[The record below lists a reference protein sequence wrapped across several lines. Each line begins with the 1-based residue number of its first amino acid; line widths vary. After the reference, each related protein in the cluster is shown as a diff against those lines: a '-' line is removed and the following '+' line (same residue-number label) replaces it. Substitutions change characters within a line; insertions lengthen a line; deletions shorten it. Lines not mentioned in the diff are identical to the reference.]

1 MNRKV
6 YEAVF
11 FSLRSK
17 ESKLQSEIEGLFK
30 TETPQP
36 DVCERVESLLRTLV
50 ETEGALHTLKEKYEL
65 LYTSPPQDEVQA
77 ARWSQLELKLSSIE
91 NHLDPDW
98 TPPEPLTS
106 EDLLQRSPTYRESQG
121 LSPAPQAPVVD
132 VEEYDDDGYDYED
145 DDENYREEGEE

>member
-77 ARWSQLELKLSSIE
+77 ARWSQLEFKLSSIE

-121 LSPAPQAPVVD
+121 LSPEPYEPVD
-132 VEEYDDDGYDYED
+132 VEECDDDEYDYED

>member
-50 ETEGALHTLKEKYEL
+50 ETEGALHTLKEKYVFETEIRKGVQVKGKGAMDM
-65 LYTSPPQDEVQA
+65 YTF
-77 ARWSQLELKLSSIE
+77 K
-91 NHLDPDW
+91 
-98 TPPEPLTS
+98 
-106 EDLLQRSPTYRESQG
+106 
-121 LSPAPQAPVVD
+121 
-132 VEEYDDDGYDYED
+132 
-145 DDENYREEGEE
+145 